1 MFMYVRL
8 KWLPWNVFPF
18 SMFVYFLYVLEN
30 LISEKQVS
38 PEEGYKLF
46 IFLFNKPKRRQIDL
60 FTNFQ
65 ANI

>member
-1 MFMYVRL
+1 MIAL
-8 KWLPWNVFPF
+8 KVFPF

-30 LISEKQVS
+30 LISVKQVS
-38 PEEGYKLF
+38 PEEGCKLF
-46 IFLFNKPKRRQIDL
+46 IVLFNKPKRRQIDL

>member
-1 MFMYVRL
+1 MIAL
-8 KWLPWNVFPF
+8 KVFPF

-30 LISEKQVS
+30 LISVKQVS

-46 IFLFNKPKRRQIDL
+46 NVLFNKPKRRQIDL

>member
-1 MFMYVRL
+1 MIAL
-8 KWLPWNVFPF
+8 KVFPC

-30 LISEKQVS
+30 LISVKQVS

-46 IFLFNKPKRRQIDL
+46 NVLFNKPKRRQIDL